1 MYNWTGKKLLVL
13 GATNF
18 QCEIVKTAQKF
29 GAKVVVIDYNENSP
43 AKKLAD
49 ENYLINA
56 VDVDRVVNLIKAKN
70 IDGVLT
76 GFADSLLPAYK
87 EICNKSNLPCY
98 ITNNEQITF
107 TLEKTVFKDY
117 LKRFGIP
124 YIKDLKEN
132 DNKDFPLIVKPVD
145 NSGARG
151 ISIAH
156 DEEELK
162 TSIALAL
169 DNSKSKK
176 YIIEKYLTY
185 PEATVFYLFVEG
197 KAYFTL
203 MGNRCVAPV
212 KDGFIKL
219 PTGYIFPAK
228 ASEKFERELHPKFQK
243 MFEELNIENGMM
255 FIQGFVDEEN
265 TFIPY
270 EPGFRLTGSL
280 EYILLEKVQGY
291 NPLAMMINYALTG
304 KMNNGN
310 ELARISPLKI
320 KKCYNISCL
329 ITPGE
334 IKKIEGIDILKKTK
348 GIKYVFLSYKEGDIL
363 TDDNWGKL
371 SQIGVRI
378 FVVPDN
384 ELQYEQ
390 IQETIRNNLKV
401 ISKDNNNMI
410 INFNIEL

>member
-1 MYNWTGKKLLVL
+1 MYNWAGKKLLVL

-29 GAKVVVIDYNENSP
+29 GAKVVVIDYNEDSP
-43 AKKLAD
+43 AKKFAD
-49 ENYLINA
+49 EKYLINA
-56 VDVDRVVNLIKAKN
+56 VDVDRVVNLIKEKN

-87 EICNKSNLPCY
+87 EICNKANLPCY

-107 TLEKTVFKDY
+107 TSEKTVFKDY

-176 YIIEKYLTY
+176 YIVEKYLTY
-185 PEATVFYLFVEG
+185 PEATVFYLFVKG
-197 KAYFTL
+197 KSYFTL

-219 PTGYIFPAK
+219 PTGYIFPSE
-228 ASEKFERELHPKFQK
+228 ASAKFEKELHPKFQK

-255 FIQGFVDEEN
+255 FIQGFVDN
-265 TFIPY
+265 DKTFIPY

-280 EYILLEKVQGY
+280 EYILLEKVQGF

-310 ELARISPLKI
+310 ELAKISPLKI

-348 GIKYVFLSYKEGDIL
+348 GIEYVFLSYKEGDIL
-363 TDDNWGKL
+363 TDNNWGKL

-390 IQETIRNNLKV
+390 IQETIRNNLKI

-410 INFNIEL
+410 INYNIEV